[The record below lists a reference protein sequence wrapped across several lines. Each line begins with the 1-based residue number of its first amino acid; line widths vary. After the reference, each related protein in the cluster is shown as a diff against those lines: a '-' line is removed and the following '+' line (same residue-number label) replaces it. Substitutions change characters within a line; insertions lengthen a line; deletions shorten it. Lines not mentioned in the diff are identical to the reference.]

1 MNWTLI
7 MLNNRL
13 YKIKNTYKIGFLCL
27 KLIKSSLITIR
38 FCALLLEHEY
48 KRVIFKGR
56 KFWLSTMLK
65 VDLDNNQS
73 CPSWHGFKLQWV
85 LPCFVLFFF
94 FYQSSL
100 WWYTCRNQHVS
111 NSKLRRIQLLTYS
124 RQKAKPVKNTW
135 YNHFLQ

>member
-38 FCALLLEHEY
+38 LCALLLKHEH
-48 KRVIFKGR
+48 KRVIFKG
-56 KFWLSTMLK
+56 KTFWQSTMLK
-65 VDLDNNQS
+65 VHLGNNQS
-73 CPSWHGFKLQWV
+73 CPSWHGLKLHWV
-85 LPCFVLFFF
+85 LPSFL
-94 FYQSSL
+94 YQSSP

-111 NSKLRRIQLLTYS
+111 NSKLRRIRLLTYS